1 MMKRTLCLLFAAVLL
16 GLSLSACSNNVFI
29 KSYGASEL
37 YSKHDMNAA
46 VNELMRRFNRWEDK
60 CRMIEVKYAGDDIS
74 LENLDYCN
82 SLSPGEAY
90 DACIVFVTAFRT
102 PSKTGALNPNEY
114 YTGYTWYLAR
124 SGAGAWKVITCGYG

>member
-1 MMKRTLCLLFAAVLL
+1 MKRTLCLLLAAVLL

-29 KSYGASEL
+29 KSYGTSEL
-37 YSKHDMNAA
+37 YSKHEMNAA
-46 VNELMRRFNRWEDK
+46 VNEIMRSFNRWEDD

-82 SLSPGEAY
+82 SLSQDEAY

-102 PSKTGALNPNEY
+102 SSHTAALNPNDY
-114 YTGYTWYLAR
+114 YTGYKWFLAR
-124 SGAGAWKVITCGYG
+124 SGWGAWKVVACGYG

>member
-74 LENLDYCN
+74 LEK
-82 SLSPGEAY
+82 
-90 DACIVFVTAFRT
+90 I
-102 PSKTGALNPNEY
+102 
-114 YTGYTWYLAR
+114 
-124 SGAGAWKVITCGYG
+124 